1 MALSDY
7 RRVEKLLRNSIDQL
21 ITAQLYLGRGRPP
34 SELKSLLRE
43 GSKAFDELVETIDHL
58 PLDAHTLVHLF
69 VQVLRERLDGT
80 MDIADAAREEGDS
93 VIRIPRS
100 RDRMSRMPK

>member
-7 RRVEKLLRNSIDQL
+7 RRVEKLLRDSIDQL

-34 SELKSLLRE
+34 SELKTLLRE
-43 GSKAFDELVETIDHL
+43 GSKSFDELVETIEHL

-69 VQVLRERLDGT
+69 VNVLRERLDGIV
-80 MDIADAAREEGDS
+80 DITDAAREEGDS
-93 VIRIPRS
+93 VIRIEQPS
-100 RDRMSRMPK
+100 DRVRMPR

>member
-7 RRVEKLLRNSIDQL
+7 RRVEKLLRDSIDQM

-34 SELKSLLRE
+34 SELKALLRE
-43 GSKAFDELVETIDHL
+43 GSKSFDELVETIDHL

-69 VQVLRERLDGT
+69 VNVLRERLDGIV
-80 MDIADAAREEGDS
+80 DITDAAREEGDS
-93 VIRIPRS
+93 VIRSAPV
-100 RDRMSRMPK
+100 RDRVRMPK

>member
-21 ITAQLYLGRGRPP
+21 STAQLYLGRGRPP
-34 SELKSLLRE
+34 SELKELLRE
-43 GSKAFDELVETIDHL
+43 GSKAFDELVATIEHL

-69 VQVLRERLDGT
+69 VQVLRERLDGIV
-80 MDIADAAREEGDS
+80 DLADAARQDGDS
-93 VIRIPRS
+93 VIRIPRPD
-100 RDRMSRMPK
+100 DRIRMPK

>member
-7 RRVEKLLRNSIDQL
+7 RRVEKLLRDSIDQL

-34 SELKSLLRE
+34 SELKALLRD
-43 GSKAFDELVETIDHL
+43 GSKSFDELVETIEHL

-69 VQVLRERLDGT
+69 VNVLRERLEGIV
-80 MDIADAAREEGDS
+80 DITDAAREEGDS
-93 VIRIPRS
+93 VIRIPQQP
-100 RDRMSRMPK
+100 DRVRMPK

>member
-7 RRVEKLLRNSIDQL
+7 RRVEGLLRNSIDQL
-21 ITAQLYLGRGRPP
+21 ITAQLYIGRERPA
-34 SELKSLLRE
+34 SELKAMLRE
-43 GSKAFDELVETIDHL
+43 GGKAFDELVDAIEHL

-69 VQVLRERLDGT
+69 VKVLRERLDAT
-80 MDIADAAREEGDS
+80 TDLADAARAEGDS

-100 RDRMSRMPK
+100 RDRISGIPK

>member
-7 RRVEKLLRNSIDQL
+7 RRVEKLMRNSIDQL

-34 SELKSLLRE
+34 SELKALLRE
-43 GSKAFDELVETIDHL
+43 GSKAFYELVETIEHL

-69 VQVLRERLDGT
+69 VKVLRERLDGIV
-80 MDIADAAREEGDS
+80 DITDAAREEGDS
-93 VIRIPRS
+93 VIRTAQS
-100 RDRMSRMPK
+100 RDRVRMPK